1 MTEQIRIKKSKSQ
14 LVIGDITMDFI
25 DGLDI
30 REPEKEVLQEEAYT
44 ILDKALASMRNKN
57 DSTTGLAFGYVQS
70 GKTMSFTALTIRS
83 RQWCGYCYLSSRNKQ
98 HRQSNNERLFKD
110 LKLNERKNKK
120 RYKIFSNLS
129 PKSLL

>member
-14 LVIGDITMDFI
+14 LVIGDRTMDFL
-25 DGLDI
+25 DGLEI

-70 GKTMSFTALTIRS
+70 
-83 RQWCGYCYLSSRNKQ
+83 
-98 HRQSNNERLFKD
+98 
-110 LKLNERKNKK
+110 
-120 RYKIFSNLS
+120 
-129 PKSLL
+129 